1 LDEMSD
7 TRNQMTH
14 DVLAR
19 MAGHGDIRYF
29 EKGEILFEE
38 HDAPDG
44 VYILLEGEL
53 KVYVDG
59 RQGREVVYATLKPI
73 ELFGE
78 MLLDGGARS
87 ASVKALTRARCAV
100 VPADALR
107 ALVRSEP
114 DFAEHTILGLIA
126 RLRTLSQ
133 STRRLATHQV
143 RERVFALLDDAA
155 VDEGNVRAIARPLT
169 QQEIA
174 NRVGASREMVNHVLR
189 DLRTAGHIMRD
200 DGDRLLILK
209 PLPAAC

>member
-1 LDEMSD
+1 MSD
-7 TRNQMTH
+7 TCNQMTH

-209 PLPAAC
+209 PLPAAR